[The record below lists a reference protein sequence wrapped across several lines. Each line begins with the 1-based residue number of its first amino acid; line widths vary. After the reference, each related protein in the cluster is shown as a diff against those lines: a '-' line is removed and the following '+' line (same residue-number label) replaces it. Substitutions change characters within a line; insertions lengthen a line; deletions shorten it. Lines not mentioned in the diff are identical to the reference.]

1 MNFYQK
7 KDASVPAYATKYDD
21 CTLKATGK
29 PYRFQ
34 KGSGRSEILNNWAQD
49 GLKMSELIKVAAEHG
64 YDPVFTIGAVFRQHD
79 TRDGAW
85 VIEPP
90 PGTTLEEI
98 KGARAE
104 RQMSEE
110 QAAKRAQREADKVAK
125 AEARAAK
132 KAELDA
138 ARAAREQEKAAA
150 AQARAA
156 ARAASATAPA
166 GEPSEV
172 TGEAVKG
179 RRGRKGKAP
188 AAASETTGTAEAGVA
203 DASAGVPA

>member
-7 KDASVPAYATKYDD
+7 RGEPVPVYPTKYDE
-21 CTLKATGK
+21 CTLKATGR

-34 KGSGRSEILNNWAQD
+34 KGSGRAEILNNWGKD
-49 GLKMSELIKVAAEHG
+49 GLKMSELIKTAAEAG

-90 PGTTLEEI
+90 EGKTLEDI

-104 RQMSEE
+104 RTLTPE
-110 QAAKRAQREADKVAK
+110 QAAKREAREKERAEK

-132 KAELDA
+132 KVELDA
-138 ARAAREQEKAAA
+138 ARATREAEKAAA

-156 ARAASATAPA
+156 ARAAAATDTVA
-166 GEPSEV
+166 EPSEV
-172 TGEAVKG
+172 TGEAQKG
-179 RRGRKGKAP
+179 RRGRKPKPP
-188 AAASETTGTAEAGVA
+188 AEVTGETGQVVSGAAEGVA
-203 DASAGVPA
+203 A